1 MKKLLT
7 VSLLAM
13 MAVGT
18 ARADI
23 ASTSYADKVAANAQ
37 SAAISTAA
45 EDAATKANTAETNAK
60 KAASDALAAAKTE
73 LEGKITAETTRATN
87 AETALGARIDDISA
101 GELTIKENAVTAFEI
116 KDGEV
121 KTDEIADAA
130 VTKAKLSEDVQ
141 ASLDK
146 ADAAAPQA
154 TTYTK
159 TEVDNALALKESL
172 SNKNLAD
179 DETAATAEYPSTKY
193 MKAFVN
199 DSMTDNTTNI
209 AANTAAIAAINN
221 ATTGIAAK
229 AAADATTKADAAEAN
244 AKGYTDTLA
253 NGAVKAN
260 TDHIGTLGS
269 LTTTAK
275 TNLVGAIN
283 EVDSDATQAL
293 ADAAAAQADAT
304 QALADAA
311 AAQGT
316 ADEAMN
322 FDELKNDAS
331 WSTAKCGE
339 ANAVC
344 SLVAKN
350 GSIAWERVQ
359 P

>member
-23 ASTSYADKVAANAQ
+23 ASTNYVDTVAKNKADAAQAAAEATAAKNLTDTIADYSTTAQMNTAIKVETDRA
-37 SAAISTAA
+37 TAA
-45 EDAATKANTAETNAK
+45 EAV
-60 KAASDALAAAKTE
+60 
-73 LEGKITAETTRATN
+73 
-87 AETALGARIDDISA
+87 LGARIDDISA

-121 KTDEIADAA
+121 KTNEIADAA

-154 TTYTK
+154 TTYTM
-159 TEVDNALALKESL
+159 TQVDNALALKESL

-244 AKGYTDTLA
+244 AKAYTDTLA
-253 NGAVKAN
+253 NDAVKAN

-344 SLVAKN
+344 SLVSKN